1 MMAKEG
7 KSVPTAI
14 DVPFSMK
21 PGLKGMCNKALPME
35 MSVSSLVDGDTLAKM
50 FTK

>member
-1 MMAKEG
+1 MMAKAG
-7 KSVPTAI
+7 QSVPPTI

-21 PGLKGMCNKALPME
+21 PGLKGMCHKTLPME
-35 MSVSSLVDGDTLAKM
+35 ISVSSLVDGDTLVKM